1 MDLGCDT
8 LAQAIYIYTY
18 IYIYIFFF
26 WGNSAF
32 IYSNKTQITKQNILT
47 VALTI

>member
-8 LAQAIYIYTY
+8 LAQAIY

>member
-8 LAQAIYIYTY
+8 LAQAIYIYIY
-18 IYIYIFFF
+18 IYIYFFF
-26 WGNSAF
+26 GGNSAF